1 MADEGGS
8 SSEEEEEE
16 EEESAPDMKV
26 HDDDDD
32 DDYPNSV
39 PERYRSVF
47 FLHNLVDMPKELC
60 PMFLAFD
67 IMTKKW
73 VKNCTGA

>member
-1 MADEGGS
+1 MQKKH
-8 SSEEEEEE
+8 
-16 EEESAPDMKV
+16 APV
-26 HDDDDD
+26 HAPVQNYDNDDDD
-32 DDYPNSV
+32 DDYHNSV

-47 FLHNLVDMPKELC
+47 FLHNWVDMPKELC

>member
-1 MADEGGS
+1 MVLRLMLIVLLMLLLAIGD
-8 SSEEEEEE
+8 
-16 EEESAPDMKV
+16 AAV
-26 HDDDDD
+26 FAYAYDD
-32 DDYPNSV
+32 DDYHNSV

-47 FLHNLVDMPKELC
+47 FLHNWVDMPKELC

>member
-1 MADEGGS
+1 MSHVLWQVDY
-8 SSEEEEEE
+8 
-16 EEESAPDMKV
+16 DY
-26 HDDDDD
+26 DDYYDDYYDD

-47 FLHNLVDMPKELC
+47 FLHNWVDMPKELC

>member
-1 MADEGGS
+1 MVMVAKSMAPYTVRLPWLS
-8 SSEEEEEE
+8 
-16 EEESAPDMKV
+16 MV
-26 HDDDDD
+26 
-32 DDYPNSV
+32 V
-39 PERYRSVF
+39 MMMMIILILYRSGTGACF
-47 FLHNLVDMPKELC
+47 FLHNWVDMPKELC

>member
-1 MADEGGS
+1 MDDAD
-8 SSEEEEEE
+8 
-16 EEESAPDMKV
+16 A
-26 HDDDDD
+26 DDDDD
-32 DDYPNSV
+32 DDNDDYPNSV

-47 FLHNLVDMPKELC
+47 FLHNWVDMPKELC